1 MALKVLQ
8 VMDHLAYGG
17 GQFSLKGIV
26 ENVDSE
32 QCEMFVCELR
42 PNPPAVAIKG
52 KFIGLR
58 YGRYDPRVI
67 FAIASLCKKYR
78 IDIMHPHLPKAIIS
92 SLAANIICK
101 CPVVVHIRGAVFSQE
116 MGRLSLFLY
125 WRLLKLL
132 RKRASVFI
140 ANSNA
145 TANKLVERIKIRPDR
160 IIVLHNPVDFSVF
173 KPQPGSRN
181 HLRKMYGIDER
192 DTVLGYVGRL
202 HKIKGVDLLI
212 KAMSILLER
221 DRNYFLLLAGDGP
234 ERTRLET
241 LVSRLG
247 IADRVKFLGM
257 RDDVPEIMS
266 TFDISVIP
274 SRHEPFGRVAAELMR
289 MKVPIVTSG
298 AGGLS
303 ELVTDGETGLVTREN
318 SPEEIAAAVE
328 RLADDEEL
336 RRQLAQRAYEFSERF
351 DIKAHV
357 KEIEKIYME
366 LIEEAKGNGRKRKR
380 HFL

>member
-1 MALKVLQ
+1 
-8 VMDHLAYGG
+8 
-17 GQFSLKGIV
+17 
-26 ENVDSE
+26 
-32 QCEMFVCELR
+32 
-42 PNPPAVAIKG
+42 
-52 KFIGLR
+52 
-58 YGRYDPRVI
+58 
-67 FAIASLCKKYR
+67 
-78 IDIMHPHLPKAIIS
+78 
-92 SLAANIICK
+92 
-101 CPVVVHIRGAVFSQE
+101 
-116 MGRLSLFLY
+116 
-125 WRLLKLL
+125 
-132 RKRASVFI
+132 
-140 ANSNA
+140 
-145 TANKLVERIKIRPDR
+145 
-160 IIVLHNPVDFSVF
+160 
-173 KPQPGSRN
+173 
-181 HLRKMYGIDER
+181 
-192 DTVLGYVGRL
+192 
-202 HKIKGVDLLI
+202 
-212 KAMSILLER
+212 MSILLER
-221 DRNYFLLLAGDGP
+221 DRNYFLLLAGDGL

-274 SRHEPFGRVAAELMR
+274 SRQEPFGRVAAELMR